1 MDEKYHTEVLLVE
14 DNPGDV
20 RLIKEALRGCE
31 SRISLHIVTDGV
43 EALQFLHQE
52 GRYASEPRPDLIL
65 LDMHLP
71 RRNGKDVLADISK
84 EEALQQIPV
93 IILTGGETD
102 QTTVDQFRGVVHGIL
117 KKPVKRTDFS
127 LIIKEI
133 EAGRRNPG

>member
-1 MDEKYHTEVLLVE
+1 MNEAYRTEVLLVE

-31 SRISLHIVTDGV
+31 SRISIHVVTDGV

-52 GRYASEPRPDLIL
+52 GVYADEPRPDLIL

-71 RRNGKDVLADISK
+71 RRNGKDVLSDISK
-84 EEALQQIPV
+84 DEALQEIPV

-102 QTTVDQFRGVVHGIL
+102 QTTVDQFRGMVRGVL

-127 LIIKEI
+127 RIIKEI
-133 EAGRRNPG
+133 EAVRRNPS